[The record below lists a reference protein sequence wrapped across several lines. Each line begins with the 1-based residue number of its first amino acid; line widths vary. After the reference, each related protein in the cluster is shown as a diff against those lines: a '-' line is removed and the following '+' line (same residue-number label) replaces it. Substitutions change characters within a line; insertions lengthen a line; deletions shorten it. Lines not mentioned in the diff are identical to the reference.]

1 MEVWIVTRT
10 EYNYEEVTV
19 TIDGVFSNITSAAS
33 YCDKKTLQEGGWR
46 HAPTYDY
53 ELHYI
58 ED

>member
-10 EYNYEEVTV
+10 EHNYEEVTV
-19 TIDGVFSNITSAAS
+19 TIDRVFSDMFSAAS
-33 YCDKKTLQEGGWR
+33 YCDKKTLQEGKYR

-53 ELHYI
+53 EKYYV